1 MPRHAILSMLEGT
14 AGSLLHAYSRVNN
27 IDHCCWHRV
36 CWRLMLLL
44 TIIVS
49 ITDDDA
55 GLVRCVKDHVTRLL
69 SRGSFTNQRSFS
81 TWPTPSTFCSS
92 WITSIAK
99 RGTPSSW
106 SPRDVNNEAR
116 YSHHMVVLS
125 EGRVFT
131 AGPPGEIVTGEVFRE
146 VFSVEAEI
154 LPDPRLGVPLCIS

>member
-1 MPRHAILSMLEGT
+1 
-14 AGSLLHAYSRVNN
+14 
-27 IDHCCWHRV
+27 
-36 CWRLMLLL
+36 MLLL

-55 GLVRCVKDHVTRLL
+55 GLVRYVKDYPTRSL
-69 SRGSFTNQRSFS
+69 SRGSFTKPRSFS
-81 TWPTPSTFCSS
+81 IWPTPSTFCSS
-92 WITSIAK
+92 WTTSIAK

-154 LPDPRLGVPLCIS
+154 LPDPRLGVPLCISYSVGQNH

>member
-1 MPRHAILSMLEGT
+1 MIF
-14 AGSLLHAYSRVNN
+14 
-27 IDHCCWHRV
+27 
-36 CWRLMLLL
+36 
-44 TIIVS
+44 S
-49 ITDDDA
+49 I
-55 GLVRCVKDHVTRLL
+55 G
-69 SRGSFTNQRSFS
+69 
-81 TWPTPSTFCSS
+81 PTPSKFCSP

-99 RGTPSSW
+99 RDAPSSG
-106 SPRDVNNEAR
+106 SCATSTTAR

>member
-1 MPRHAILSMLEGT
+1 
-14 AGSLLHAYSRVNN
+14 
-27 IDHCCWHRV
+27 
-36 CWRLMLLL
+36 MLLL

-81 TWPTPSTFCSS
+81 TWPTPSKFCSS
-92 WITSIAK
+92 RITSIAK